1 MDIYAFMEHSH
12 LRTPAGAAISELI
25 LTVFRLNG
33 RFLAAGDR
41 LVGNF
46 GLTSARWQVLG
57 SIAMSPTPETVA
69 RHARNMGL
77 QRQGVNRIVNEL
89 AAEGFLEY
97 RDNPHHRNAR
107 LIVLTAKGNRTLS
120 ASMRVQASWV
130 NQLGD
135 GLDAK
140 TIKAA
145 HKVLK
150 ELQQRLERQEAKKH
164 MD

>member
-1 MDIYAFMEHSH
+1 MEQSD

-41 LVGNF
+41 LVGEF

-57 SIAMSPTPETVA
+57 AIALSPTPETVA

-89 AAEGFLEY
+89 ASEGFLEY
-97 RDNPHHRNAR
+97 RDNPHHRSAK
-107 LIVLTAKGNRTLS
+107 LIVLTAKGNRALS
-120 ASMRVQASWV
+120 ASMRVQAPWI
-130 NQLGD
+130 NQLGN

-140 TIKAA
+140 AIKAA

-150 ELQQRLERQEAKKH
+150 ELQQRLERQEAEEH
-164 MD
+164 AD